1 MPRGVS
7 LYDEARLQG
16 RLWTPDLARPVF
28 WYDASDLS
36 TIETVSGGVSVWR
49 DKGPNR
55 IHLAQTDSA
64 RRPTLT
70 ITEGMQSVV
79 YDGSNDQMQGTS
91 IAAMFS
97 QPQTYLY
104 LVSSTSFATAYNTF
118 FDSWT
123 SSLRGVAHF
132 IKSNGRSAAYIGDQS
147 YDGTGAATY
156 AVNQVF
162 LYACTHGSGIFTS
175 WKNGV
180 VDRSGTNTPS
190 QSSLAGNP
198 FYLGAGPVFN
208 RWTPWTIREAICVAS
223 SVNYD
228 RQRLEGAMLWK
239 RGLQALLPASHPF
252 ANRPPLI
259 GD

>member
-7 LYDEARLQG
+7 RFDEARLQG

-36 TIETVSGGVSVWR
+36 TIETVSGGVSAWR
-49 DKGPNR
+49 DKGPNG
-55 IHLAQTDSA
+55 IHLSQTDSA

-91 IAAMFS
+91 IAAMFN

-104 LVSSTSFATAYNTF
+104 LVSSTNFVSRSYNTF

-123 SSLRGVAHF
+123 PSAGVSHF
-132 IKSNGRSAAYIGDQS
+132 IKSNGRSAAYIGNAN
-147 YDGTGAATY
+147 YDGTGVATY
-156 AVNQVF
+156 AVNEVF
-162 LYACTHGSGIFTS
+162 LYACTHGPGIFSS

-190 QSSLAGNP
+190 QSNLAGSP
-198 FYLGAGPVFN
+198 FYLGAGPLFS

-223 SVNYD
+223 SANYD

-239 RGLQALLPASHPF
+239 RGLQNLLSASHPF
-252 ANRPPLI
+252 VNRPPLI

>member
-1 MPRGVS
+1 MPRGINQ
-7 LYDEARLQG
+7 YDEAFLQG
-16 RLWTPDLARPVF
+16 RLWQPNVLNPVF

-36 TIETVSGGVSVWR
+36 TIQTVSNGVSVWR
-49 DKGPNR
+49 DKSPNQ
-55 IHLAQTDSA
+55 IHLAQSDSA

-70 ITEGMQSVV
+70 ITENLPSVV

-91 IAAMFS
+91 ITAMFN

-104 LVSSTSFATAYNTF
+104 LVSSTRFSTDYNTF

-123 SSLRGVAHF
+123 STLGGVAHF
-132 IKSNGRSAAYIGDQS
+132 IKSNNRSAAYIGNAN

-156 AVNQVF
+156 AVNEVF

-180 VDRSGTNTPS
+180 VDRSGTNTPT
-190 QSSLAGNP
+190 QSNLAGNP
-198 FYLGAGPVFN
+198 FYLGAGPLFN

-223 SVNYD
+223 LANYD

-239 RGLQALLPASHPF
+239 RGLQTLLPASHPF

-259 GD
+259 GE